1 MNKLKEHLKE
11 RGYFFYQQ
19 AYGNSLV
26 DWYAAKRA
34 ETTREC
40 TCNERAPQIIVTP
53 SVYTFSDYSQ
63 HRSVSIDLTAEYNDI
78 WWKLSAYS
86 LSEEDAIE
94 RLSEIEKKLV
104 KAWEA
109 L

>member
-11 RGYFFYQQ
+11 QGYSFYKK
-19 AYGNSLV
+19 SIRDDLI
-26 DWYAAKRA
+26 DWYAVKRA
-34 ETTREC
+34 DTSREC

-53 SVYTFSDYSQ
+53 SVYTFSAYSQ

>member
-1 MNKLKEHLKE
+1 MNKLRDHLKE

-40 TCNERAPQIIVTP
+40 TCKICRKAKII
-53 SVYTFSDYSQ
+53 Q
-63 HRSVSIDLTAEYNDI
+63 R
-78 WWKLSAYS
+78 KG
-86 LSEEDAIE
+86 
-94 RLSEIEKKLV
+94 
-104 KAWEA
+104 
-109 L
+109 